1 MNPESN
7 VNSSEG
13 KILIKVCHRCNN
25 VMESFHEPEKC
36 TKCKKSFLPSNYFG
50 KVHAQNSE
58 EYKSL
63 FASSE
68 QLHEDDLI
76 KGLQVLW

>member
-7 VNSSEG
+7 VKPSTE
-13 KILIKVCHRCNN
+13 KILIKVCHCCNH
-25 VMESFHEPEKC
+25 VMESFQEPEKC
-36 TKCKKSFLPSNYFG
+36 PKCKKSFLPSNYFG
-50 KVHAQNSE
+50 KVHAQNTT
-58 EYKSL
+58 EYRTL
-63 FASSE
+63 FSSSE